1 MTVNLDSAV
10 TTHLIFAQQALNQ
23 EISHL
28 QISIFSYGIMVV
40 LEILLALAME
50 SWYFLIPAALF
61 GVMMI
66 TDTIQLIKCLKSRE
80 QLSRTI
86 SQLTNKET

>member
-1 MTVNLDSAV
+1 MIQILTSYTL
-10 TTHLIFAQQALNQ
+10 FAQQALNQ

-28 QISIFSYGIMVV
+28 QISIFNYGIMVI

-50 SWYFLIPAALF
+50 SWLFLIPAALF
-61 GVMMI
+61 GAVMI
-66 TDTIQLIKCLKSRE
+66 IDTIQLIKCLKSRE